1 MSAMQDMTKGGAAGH
16 LLRYAVPLMLGN
28 WFQLAYNAVD
38 SIIAGRFIGKDALA
52 AEGIAGPV
60 MNLVILGITG
70 VCLGAG
76 VLMSEFFGAK
86 DGESLRRELATTVL
100 SGTAACTV
108 VALLGVLFTPAILQA
123 CAVPREIFAITAIY
137 LRITF
142 LGAPFTCFYNA
153 LAAGFKS
160 VGDAR
165 TPLRFLMVSAILNA
179 ALDLIFIGGLGFGI
193 VCSAMTTVIAEA
205 FSAVL
210 AGWWLWTKT
219 PELCPR
225 RGQWRV
231 DRSLLGRTLQY
242 GGVSALQQAVQPIGK
257 VLIQGQVN
265 ALGVEVIAAFNA
277 VTRID
282 DFACIPEQSIAQGI
296 TTYIAQNRGAGRQ
309 DRIRRGFAV
318 GLGMEAAYW
327 MLIGGVVTLFKT
339 PLAAMFVTGEGADR
353 VIALAVQYLGTMAL
367 FYLLPAMT
375 NGFQGYYRGM
385 GNMPMTLLGT
395 LIQTSLRVVTTC
407 ILAPRMGMYGIAFAC
422 AAMAGVF
429 ATSAFAANDAQV
441 ARAQDYLNSKGIAYT
456 VTASDV
462 DKAVAAGYTADALV
476 AKANALLNQAK
487 SDPEG
492 AKNEA
497 VNVLNSI
504 GVSVADAKVAVNGN
518 DITISASINGTN
530 VAYSFNNADTH
541 PEIGEAIKNG
551 TWGVAESTTT
561 AAASLKS
568 GNGVIKATGDNA
580 GIAMLV
586 AVVAIAGTMGVAVR
600 KSRDAE

>member
-282 DFACIPEQSIAQGI
+282 DFACIPEQSIAQGV

-422 AAMAGVF
+422 ATGWCGF
-429 ATSAFAANDAQV
+429 H
-441 ARAQDYLNSKGIAYT
+441 ARAAQYGGQVVAAIEIGHA
-456 VTASDV
+456 
-462 DKAVAAGYTADALV
+462 AVAALPTHFSVHSAV
-476 AKANALLNQAK
+476 AYAAGVDTKPAGHQSGAARQA
-487 SDPEG
+487 G
-492 AKNEA
+492 
-497 VNVLNSI
+497 SI
-504 GVSVADAKVAVNGN
+504 GTIYIGKAHRIFGHFINIGAGGTR
-518 DITISASINGTN
+518 ITIAAQVVWAQGVDIYIQNPHGN
-530 VAYSFNNADTH
+530 IPFYSYY
-541 PEIGEAIKNG
+541 
-551 TWGVAESTTT
+551 
-561 AAASLKS
+561 L
-568 GNGVIKATGDNA
+568 
-580 GIAMLV
+580 L
-586 AVVAIAGTMGVAVR
+586 
-600 KSRDAE
+600 